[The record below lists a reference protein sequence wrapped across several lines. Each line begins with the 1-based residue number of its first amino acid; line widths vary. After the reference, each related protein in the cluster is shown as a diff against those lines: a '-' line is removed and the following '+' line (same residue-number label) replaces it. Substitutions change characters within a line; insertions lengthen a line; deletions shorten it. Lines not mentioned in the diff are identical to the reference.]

1 MNKFQ
6 RQSNGRWALITG
18 ASAGIGKAFATVFA
32 RNGFNLVLVARREDK
47 LKSIAAQMEKSFE
60 IQTKVL
66 VFDLANPVSTKQV
79 YDSLKADQIMV
90 SALVNNAGYALK
102 TKFLKTSWQD
112 HQDMIQVMMTAVTQM
127 CYLFADEMK
136 KQKYGRIINVASVA
150 AFSPQMP
157 GNLYGGIKS
166 YVAGISDA
174 LHMEL
179 SGHGI
184 NCTALCPGF
193 TRSEFHDV
201 MGVRESIDKLPKFMW
216 STAEDVAEQGYQA
229 VMKGKVFCIP
239 GGFYKVLTAMM
250 GFFPKSFKSWMGK
263 RSR

>member
-1 MNKFQ
+1 MNEWLK
-6 RQSNGRWALITG
+6 QSNGRWVLITG

-32 RNGFNLVLVARREDK
+32 RNGFNLVLVARREEK
-47 LKSIAAQMEKSFE
+47 LKSLAEQMEKLFE
-60 IQTKVL
+60 VQTKVL
-66 VFDLANPVSTKQV
+66 VSDLADPTSSQQI
-79 YDSLKADQIMV
+79 YDTLKADQIMV
-90 SALVNNAGYALK
+90 SALVNNAGYALN
-102 TKFLKTSWQD
+102 TKFLKASWQD

-127 CYLFADEMK
+127 CYLFAGEMK

-201 MGVRESIDKLPKFMW
+201 MGVRESIDRLPKFMW

-239 GGFYKVLTAMM
+239 GIFYKVLTIIM
-250 GFFPKSFKSWMGK
+250 GGVPKSFKSWLGK
-263 RSR
+263 RSQ